1 MTKLLIV
8 NKTLEMTMIENNS
21 RRHLLVQ
28 AALAATAILS
38 GSAVQAQTYPSKPIK
53 LIVPYAAGGATDIIA
68 RTLAEKLSERLGQPV
83 LVDNKAGVGGVMGT
97 DAVAKAAPDGYTF
110 LVTLGTTILIN
121 QFLYEKLPYN
131 PGRDL
136 ALVSQLA
143 MAPVTLLVNSTS
155 PIKNAADLKAYITKN
170 PGKLSYGSWGVGS
183 YAHLAGAYLSQ
194 TLNADMAHAA
204 YKGEAPM
211 LQDLVGGQFHF
222 AFASAQAA
230 KPYVDSGKLRSIAV
244 TGEQRMSVLPSVPT
258 MREQGFKDD
267 IFHVTGWVAMAAPA
281 KTPNDVVQRISAEV
295 RAICAL
301 PEVQER
307 IAKMGFIPVGNTP
320 EQFAVAYKNEFPV
333 WERVVKLSGAK
344 LD

>member
-1 MTKLLIV
+1 
-8 NKTLEMTMIENNS
+8 MIEKYS

-28 AALAATAILS
+28 AALAATAILG

-53 LIVPYAAGGATDIIA
+53 LVVPYAAGGATDIIA

-143 MAPVTLLVNSTS
+143 LAPVTLLVNSTS
-155 PIKNAADLKAYITKN
+155 PIKNAADLKTYITKN
-170 PGKLSYGSWGVGS
+170 PGKLSYGSWGAGS

-211 LQDLVGGQFHF
+211 LQDLVGGQFQF
-222 AFASAQAA
+222 AFASAQSA

-244 TGEQRMSVLPSVPT
+244 TGNQRMSVLPNVPT
-258 MREQGFKDD
+258 MGEQGFKDD

>member
-1 MTKLLIV
+1 
-8 NKTLEMTMIENNS
+8 MIENNS
-21 RRHLLVQ
+21 RRHLLAQ
-28 AALAATAILS
+28 AALAATAIWG

-68 RTLAEKLSERLGQPV
+68 RTLAEKLTERLGQPV

-97 DAVAKAAPDGYTF
+97 DAAAKAAPDGYTF

-131 PGRDL
+131 PGRDF

-155 PIKNAADLKAYITKN
+155 PIKTAADLKAYITKN
-170 PGKLSYGSWGVGS
+170 PGKLSYGSWGAGS

-194 TLNADMAHAA
+194 TLNADMTHAA

-222 AFASAQAA
+222 AFASAQSA
-230 KPYVDSGKLRSIAV
+230 KPYIDSGKLRSIAV
-244 TGEQRMSVLPSVPT
+244 TGDQRMGILPNVPT

-267 IFHVTGWVAMAAPA
+267 IFLVTGWVAMAAPA
-281 KTPNDVVQRISAEV
+281 KTPNDVVQRVSAEV